1 MSQSIVKRLAVS
13 GLAAATLA
21 GCSTT
26 TRLQGAQPGTTLQI
40 IGYQDSALPR
50 TEDLGSKSTGQHLF
64 MATGPDGKKMY
75 GLLPLRVNGGTMAM
89 SILFFAPAL
98 AIGGFRDTF
107 HFYEV
112 DVDKNV
118 LRYKSKEREEWRTYN
133 PLKAES
139 ERSRAAFE
147 GAGASPAPAAA
158 PAAMGQ
164 P

>member
-1 MSQSIVKRLAVS
+1 MSHSTFKRLAVV
-13 GLAAATLA
+13 GLAAASLA
-21 GCSTT
+21 ACSTT
-26 TRLQGAQPGTTLQI
+26 TRLEGAQPGTTLKI
-40 IGYQDSALPR
+40 VGYQDTTLPR
-50 TEDLGSKSTGQHLF
+50 TEVIDSKATGQHLF

-107 HFYEV
+107 AYYEV

-118 LRYKSKEREEWRTYN
+118 LRYKSKPQEAWRTYN
-133 PLKAES
+133 PLDVEA

-147 GAGASPAPAAA
+147 GKQAN
-158 PAAMGQ
+158 
-164 P
+164 